1 MPHTTGA
8 GALLLLLLLMLLV
21 VAAKVQWS
29 TWARSEGV
37 GSIGRTYYCRMS
49 TVHRLCVY
57 THLRGFSLSPPSP
70 LPNMLCTERVYTPP
84 STFSHCTQIGC
95 LHVRG
100 LPAFA
105 SRGWIAIEMHGDV
118 TRQCCSTRWWP
129 PEYHPPLYTPHPC
142 FSDILPLP
150 PLSLPSLLCCRTHAR
165 VWSNQRQTRRSVIIA
180 SPSFTKKTV
189 NKK

>member
-1 MPHTTGA
+1 
-8 GALLLLLLLMLLV
+8 
-21 VAAKVQWS
+21 
-29 TWARSEGV
+29 
-37 GSIGRTYYCRMS
+37 MS
-49 TVHRLCVY
+49 TEHRLCVY

-70 LPNMLCTERVYTPP
+70 LPNMLCTERVYTPL

-129 PEYHPPLYTPHPC
+129 PEYHPPTIPHTPASLTSCPYLLSLSPRFCAAGRMRECDRISNRRGGRSSSPPHPSPKKLRIKNKIYLRSTISC
-142 FSDILPLP
+142 GTRH
-150 PLSLPSLLCCRTHAR
+150 LPSSLIVVKSSRGNFDVMKALM
-165 VWSNQRQTRRSVIIA
+165 
-180 SPSFTKKTV
+180 
-189 NKK
+189 